1 MLFSKILCFCLT
13 LFLIYGVLATHQLP
27 NELKNL
33 QIKKTF
39 QIISGRKLLILYIN
53 GLMIFTCIP
62 YRHTSLW
69 RTYVVV
75 LICTVS
81 GAVLQVRIQIESD
94 AMTCLHTERFVDVPV
109 DPRDMGPVQ
118 PLMLFVHRIVFQSD
132 VNRGGGHTPTKKWV
146 LQYATFFGRRVQ
158 FKDIEKKIKA

>member
-1 MLFSKILCFCLT
+1 MHSNCLRT
-13 LFLIYGVLATHQLP
+13 
-27 NELKNL
+27 K
-33 QIKKTF
+33 
-39 QIISGRKLLILYIN
+39 KLLILYIN

-132 VNRGGGHTPTKKWV
+132 VNRGGWHTPTKKKI
-146 LQYATFFGRRVQ
+146 TICDISNIIFFDLHLNSQ
-158 FKDIEKKIKA
+158 QAFSKILKTCALWTIWFGFYLIL

>member
-1 MLFSKILCFCLT
+1 M
-13 LFLIYGVLATHQLP
+13 
-27 NELKNL
+27 
-33 QIKKTF
+33 
-39 QIISGRKLLILYIN
+39 
-53 GLMIFTCIP
+53 
-62 YRHTSLW
+62 
-69 RTYVVV
+69 
-75 LICTVS
+75 LICAVS

-94 AMTCLHTERFVDVPV
+94 AVTCLHTERFVDVPV